1 MRPRHFFPASLL
13 VVPLSLLGVACGDD
27 AFEQGT
33 SAPPTSDPSG
43 SISSPPLTSPSPPAG
58 IGDGTIPGQAAPILS
73 RTDLIDAR
81 AFEPD
86 SVGADPSNNQRLL
99 IRFWG
104 GVEPCYGVEVRVV
117 ESASDV
123 KVTVLGGTPPG
134 AVARSCIALAKLYQA
149 TADLKAPLGSRTIVV
164 VK

>member
-1 MRPRHFFPASLL
+1 MRSRHFLSALFL

-27 AFEQGT
+27 ALEQGT

-43 SISSPPLTSPSPPAG
+43 SVSSPPLG
-58 IGDGTIPGQAAPILS
+58 NGDGTIPGGQAAPIRS

-81 AFEPD
+81 AFEPE
-86 SVGADPSNNQRLL
+86 SVSADPSNNQRLL

-117 ESASDV
+117 ESGTDV
-123 KVTVLGGTPPG
+123 KVTVLGGTPPD
-134 AVARSCIALAKLYQA
+134 AVGRSCIALAKLYQA
-149 TADLKAPLGSRTIVV
+149 TADLRSPLGSRSIVV